1 VNGGFEASV
10 KPYLCRLMAGIY
22 VHIPFCKQSCYYCD
36 FHFSTNQSLKADIIH
51 AIALEVAM
59 QENYLQGEEIETI
72 YFGGGTPSLLTK
84 EELEVIFNS
93 IYKHYSIRALPEIT
107 LEANPDDLT
116 KEKIQI
122 LKEVGINRVS
132 LGIQSFDDT
141 ILKYLNRAHTS
152 KDALQCALQLR
163 EAGIN
168 NLSIDLIHSIPG
180 QDERMLMKNLE
191 QVIELA
197 PQHIS
202 VYALTIEE
210 KTVFGKWASR
220 GKIKAVE
227 ESQSASQFEQVMD
240 TLVDSGYQHYEIS
253 NFSIPGFASRHNS
266 NYWNQKKYLGVG
278 PSAHSFDGETRQF
291 NVSNNHLYLNSMREG
306 KISFEKEILSR
317 ENKINEYI
325 FTSLRTDRGCN
336 LSYLINTHHY
346 DLKKINADYIQ
357 LLLHE
362 GYVMLRDDVLL
373 LTRKGKLL
381 ADKIAAD
388 LFATLE

>member
-1 VNGGFEASV
+1 
-10 KPYLCRLMAGIY
+10 MAGIY
-22 VHIPFCKQSCYYCD
+22 IHIPFCKQACYYCD
-36 FHFSTNQSLKADIIH
+36 FHFSTNQSLREELVY
-51 AIALEVAM
+51 AISNELAI
-59 QENYLQGEEIETI
+59 QEHYLQGEAIETI
-72 YFGGGTPSLLTK
+72 YFGGGTPSLLSK
-84 EELEVIFNS
+84 GELEAIFNS
-93 IYKHYSIRALPEIT
+93 IYKYYSICSLPEIT

-141 ILKYLNRAHTS
+141 ILKFLNRAHNS
-152 KDALQCALQLR
+152 KEALSSALHLR
-163 EAGIN
+163 EAGIH
-168 NLSIDLIHSIPG
+168 NLSIDLIHSIPD
-180 QDERMLMKNLE
+180 QDDQMLMQNLE
-191 QVIELA
+191 QVVKLA

-202 VYALTIEE
+202 VYSLTIED

-227 ESQSASQFEQVMD
+227 ESQSANQFEMVMD
-240 TLVDSGYQHYEIS
+240 TLTQNGYQHYEIS
-253 NFSIPGFASRHNS
+253 NFCLPGFASKHNS
-266 NYWNQKKYLGVG
+266 SYWQQKKYLGVG

-291 NVSNNHLYLNSMREG
+291 NVSNNHLYLNAMREG
-306 KISFEKEILSR
+306 KISYEKEMLSR

-336 LSYLINTHHY
+336 LSYLINTYHY
-346 DLKKINADYIQ
+346 DLRKINSDYIQ
-357 LLLHE
+357 SLLNE
-362 GYVMLRDDVLL
+362 GYVTLTHDILL